1 MTVLA
6 ALNII
11 LGAGLWFLGFRLLF
25 AAGWK
30 DKVTGFVILAVGT
43 ALATSGAMMV
53 VEWGR

>member
-6 ALNII
+6 ALNFI

-25 AAGWK
+25 AAAWK
-30 DKVTGFVILAVGT
+30 DKLTGLVILAAGT
-43 ALATSGAMMV
+43 ALATSGVMMI